1 MLWSPE
7 GTLRAPA
14 NESVGSSNDNARR
27 VASPPSLSDNSHHHP
42 LQGHLDAFASW
53 ERMSTD
59 FSQFL
64 RAVYKEFVPEK
75 SAAEVGAIL
84 ERFKGREAGL
94 LKKVREKYADKRR
107 GRQHDGERGGQEA
120 LFEAT
125 VQ

>member
-1 MLWSPE
+1 MSQMRQE
-7 GTLRAPA
+7 KLR
-14 NESVGSSNDNARR
+14 
-27 VASPPSLSDNSHHHP
+27 
-42 LQGHLDAFASW
+42 DA
-53 ERMSTD
+53 
-59 FSQFL
+59 L

-120 LFEAT
+120 CRGAPKEVAGSRELYIRYGIYHPFFSRFKYCDRRPAAQRWT
-125 VQ
+125 ARIWPRPLTSRNR

>member
-1 MLWSPE
+1 MSQMRQE
-7 GTLRAPA
+7 KLR
-14 NESVGSSNDNARR
+14 
-27 VASPPSLSDNSHHHP
+27 
-42 LQGHLDAFASW
+42 DA
-53 ERMSTD
+53 
-59 FSQFL
+59 L

-120 LFEAT
+120 CRGAPKEVVENCILYHNIYIIFT
-125 VQ
+125 VFIYITTKYCDPRPAAQRWTARIWPRPLTSRNR